1 MILVGI
7 DVGGSGTRIAL
18 DGAITTRLEVPE
30 LAASVVAIDPPAAV
44 AVMGERVRAVA
55 GAEPVAAVG
64 VGAAGLTTHT
74 EDPRSLERAVRDAFA
89 SDRVI
94 VASDIVA
101 AHLGALGG
109 APGAVLAAG
118 TGAIALGTDLAGT
131 WHRVDGWGHLL
142 GDLGSGAWIGMEA
155 LRAAAEQL
163 DGRRDDAAGLAALAT
178 DALGPLVT
186 WPRAIYPAVDRARIL
201 GSLVPGI
208 VRAAEDDPQ
217 AARILRD
224 AARHLAGT
232 LLAAL
237 AHDVPERVTLT
248 GGLAREPLVADPL
261 LARVREARPGV
272 DVVPALGSPVDGALA
287 LAARLRDDPD
297 PLPGHEAVV

>member
-7 DVGGSGTRIAL
+7 DIGGSGTRIAV
-18 DGAITTRLEVPE
+18 DGAVTTRLDLPE

-44 AVMGERVRAVA
+44 AVMGERVREAA
-55 GAEPVAAVG
+55 GAEPVDAVAI
-64 VGAAGLTTHT
+64 GAAGLTTHADAPRT
-74 EDPRSLERAVRDAFA
+74 LEDATRRAFEARRAV
-89 SDRVI
+89 

-109 APGAVLAAG
+109 EPGAVLAAG

-142 GDLGSGAWIGMEA
+142 GDLGSGAWIGIET
-155 LRAAAEQL
+155 LRAAAEHL
-163 DGRRDDAAGLAALAT
+163 DGRRDDAPALADLAT
-178 DALGPLVT
+178 DAFGPLVD

-201 GSLVPGI
+201 GSLVPGV
-208 VRAAEDDPQ
+208 VRAADDDPQ

-224 AARHLAGT
+224 ASRHLART

-237 AHDVPERVTLT
+237 ADDVPERITLT
-248 GGLAREPLVADPL
+248 GGLVGEDAIAVPLIT
-261 LARVREARPGV
+261 RVREERPGV
-272 DVVPALGSPVDGALA
+272 DVVSALGSPVDGALA

-297 PLPGHEAVV
+297 PLPGHESVV